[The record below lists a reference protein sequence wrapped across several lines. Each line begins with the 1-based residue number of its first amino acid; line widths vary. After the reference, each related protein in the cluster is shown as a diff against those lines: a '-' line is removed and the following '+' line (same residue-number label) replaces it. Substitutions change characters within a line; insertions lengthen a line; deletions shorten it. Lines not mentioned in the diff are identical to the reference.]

1 MDKAVKIFSCL
12 SSDHPISWVVHYT
25 NGTFCEKKKKYEEA
39 SAMFSN
45 CLEMAKNKF
54 DSSHITIKKVRLRI
68 AKSLMLQDKVEES
81 FNLLEELEEET

>member
-1 MDKAVKIFSCL
+1 
-12 SSDHPISWVVHYT
+12 
-25 NGTFCEKKKKYEEA
+25 
-39 SAMFSN
+39 MFSN